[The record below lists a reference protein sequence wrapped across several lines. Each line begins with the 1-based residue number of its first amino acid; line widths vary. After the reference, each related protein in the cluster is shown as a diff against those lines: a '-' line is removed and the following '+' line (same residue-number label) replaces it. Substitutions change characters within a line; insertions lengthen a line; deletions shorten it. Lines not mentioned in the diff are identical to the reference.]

1 MLYFLKGFGALRN
14 TSTLVMLTEDC
25 SSFSILKYALRILCL
40 LSLLLSH
47 THKPT
52 TTTPPHT
59 HTWPILKPF
68 SFFFLNPLLTFLEIN
83 IPEGIVEKLYTS
95 KCKPNPQTLHSKFSC
110 KISIIYPDQNEHRKS
125 WDAIPILSFTSKKG
139 SLFLNDFLHQCK

>member
-14 TSTLVMLTEDC
+14 TSALVMLTEDC
-25 SSFSILKYALRILCL
+25 SSFSILKYALRILYFV
-40 LSLLLSH
+40 SPVTH

-95 KCKPNPQTLHSKFSC
+95 KWKPKTPRPCIVNFHA
-110 KISIIYPDQNEHRKS
+110 KS
-125 WDAIPILSFTSKKG
+125 VSPILTRMNTENLGMQYLFFLSLQKKEV
-139 SLFLNDFLHQCK
+139 FF